1 MIDFNV
7 PPFTGKELEY
17 MQQADEKTARTAAH
31 AKDDARVLDR
41 VVRIVKPC
49 AHDAHLG
56 PLAIG
61 QKLLHP
67 FRRDHGDI
75 VVEAE
80 DIVPFGV
87 GNTEIVDGGIVKL
100 FIPVDHPH
108 TVFCRPVPDNSPGS
122 PGWYCCSPPE

>member
-1 MIDFNV
+1 MKV
-7 PPFTGKELEY
+7 AAPASR
-17 MQQADEKTARTAAH
+17 QADEKTARTAAH

-41 VVRIVKPC
+41 VVRIVQPC
-49 AHDAHLG
+49 AHDAHLW

-75 VVEAE
+75 VIEAE
-80 DIVPFGV
+80 DILPFGV
-87 GNTEIVDGGIVKL
+87 GNAEIVDGGIVKL

-108 TVFCRPVPDNSPGS
+108 TVLPSS
-122 PGWYCCSPPE
+122 S